1 MEFSRELL
9 FFFSALGAF
18 NGLVLALYF
27 LFYAKPRT
35 LAHQF
40 LGALLLVL
48 SIRVGKSV
56 FFFFKPDLAFI
67 YLQIGLSACV
77 LIGPFL
83 YFYMK
88 ASIDPESQIGKTWKY
103 HFVAW
108 VLLILVV
115 GIGWPFENYVDL
127 WRDYFIQLIYLQ
139 WLGYIILSS
148 MLVRDV
154 AKQFWQRR
162 EDTWLMSIYLGNI
175 IIWFGYNYCGYNSYI
190 LGALSFSFMLY
201 LLILL
206 LLTNTRQTIKANAW
220 PKYGDK
226 KIEEEEAATLL
237 QHLDQLMGEQELYKD
252 PNLKLPDVAKQLNIL
267 PHRLS
272 QLLNDNL
279 GKNFSLYIN
288 EYRIEAAKVYL
299 KNKQEFSLE
308 AIGYDCGF
316 NSKSTFYAT
325 FKKHTGTTPAKFRSK
340 LS

>member
-48 SIRVGKSV
+48 SVRVGKSV

-88 ASIDPESQIGKTWKY
+88 ASIEPDSRIKKTWKS
-103 HFVAW
+103 HLAIW
-108 VLLILVV
+108 IALILVV
-115 GIGWPFENYVDL
+115 GIGWPFEYHVEL
-127 WRDYFIQLIYLQ
+127 WRNYFIQLIYLQ

-206 LLTNTRQTIKANAW
+206 LVTNNRQSVKDTLG

-226 KIEEEEAATLL
+226 KIEAAEAAALL
-237 QHLDQLMGEQELYKD
+237 QRLDQLMGEQELFKD
-252 PNLKLPDVAKQLNIL
+252 PNLKLPTVAKKLNIL

-288 EYRIEAAKVYL
+288 EHRIEAAKAQL
-299 KNKQEFSLE
+299 KNQPAFSLE